1 MTVKEQ
7 IERIETALDSDNKSQ
22 VWIAEVGLDWITTLL
37 AKNADYGSSVWNP
50 PVLKPDMAP
59 EDAILVRMSDKI
71 ARIASLQNSDA
82 QVDESME
89 DSIKDLG
96 AYCLLQLA
104 RPGRDE

>member
-1 MTVKEQ
+1 MDSQT
-7 IERIETALDSDNKSQ
+7 RINEALTSSNLAQ
-22 VWIAEVGLDWITTLL
+22 RRIAEVGLDWIATLL

-59 EDAILVRMSDKI
+59 EDAIFVRMSDKI
-71 ARIASLQNSDA
+71 ARIASLQQSEA
-82 QVDESME
+82 QVDESLE

-104 RPGRDE
+104 KPKE